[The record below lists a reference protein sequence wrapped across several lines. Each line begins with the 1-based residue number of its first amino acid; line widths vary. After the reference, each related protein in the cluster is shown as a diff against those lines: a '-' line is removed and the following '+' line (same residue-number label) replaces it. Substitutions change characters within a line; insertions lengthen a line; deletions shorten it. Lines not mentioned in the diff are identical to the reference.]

1 MQLSVDSLSR
11 TAERQRLP
19 AAFGTYVDPALAA
32 RLLEQGDDVFSN
44 QGVSDRGLL
53 LVSLTDGVDSST
65 ATGPMT
71 IGGLGSRAECANM
84 NRLAVFFAFTAQ
96 R

>member
-1 MQLSVDSLSR
+1 M
-11 TAERQRLP
+11 
-19 AAFGTYVDPALAA
+19 
-32 RLLEQGDDVFSN
+32 
-44 QGVSDRGLL
+44 
-53 LVSLTDGVDSST
+53 SLTDGVDSST